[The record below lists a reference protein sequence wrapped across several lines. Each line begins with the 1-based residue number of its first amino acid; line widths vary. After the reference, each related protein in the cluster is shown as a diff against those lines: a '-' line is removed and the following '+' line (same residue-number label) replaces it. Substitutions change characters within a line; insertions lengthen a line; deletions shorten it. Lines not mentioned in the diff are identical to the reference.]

1 VRPPAA
7 GRWPLRAG
15 VAMLL
20 AGLVLTL
27 GAGPASAHTVGG
39 LVAASNYRT
48 EVRGID
54 PPIPGVTARVV
65 DRGNQ
70 IELANRGAEEITVL
84 GYQNEPYLRIGAQG
98 VFENERSPSTFSNRS
113 TAPPAQIPSRYDAAA
128 RPEWRRIS
136 SRPVATFHDHRAH
149 WSGGA
154 DPPAVRRDRGRRQ
167 VVTPNWQVA
176 IRVGSRTSILSG
188 SIEWVPGPSPLPW
201 AALAVAIA
209 ALVLLVRLVSSG
221 GWQARALAGVTGLAV
236 ATDVVHTVGSWVGS
250 TASILTQ
257 IYGSATSFA
266 GWLVAALAIHRL
278 LTGKLEAGRTF
289 MLLAAIFLAL
299 AGAAPDAPALA
310 RSQVASG
317 LDPTLTRA
325 AISATLGLG
334 AGMLLVALLGRQLW
348 GSRPAPAGPPRG
360 RGDRGRQ
367 PRPGAGKARR
377 PGAAGGP
384 GGPAAARRHPGSGG
398 KNPSKKPGGR

>member
-1 VRPPAA
+1 
-7 GRWPLRAG
+7 
-15 VAMLL
+15 MLL

-27 GAGPASAHTVGG
+27 GAGPASAHTVSG

-70 IELANRGAEEITVL
+70 IELVNHGAEEITVL
-84 GYQNEPYLRIGAQG
+84 GYQNEPYLRIGPAG

-113 TAPPAQIPSRYDAAA
+113 TAPPAPIPSRYDAAA

-149 WSGGA
+149 WSGG
-154 DPPAVRRDRGRRQ
+154 DPPAVRRDKGRRQ
-167 VVTPNWQVA
+167 VVMPNWQVP
-176 IRVGSRTSILSG
+176 ITVGNRTSILSG

-209 ALVLLVRLVSSG
+209 ALVLLVRLVSRG
-221 GWQARALAGVTGLAV
+221 GWQARALAGVTALAV
-236 ATDVVHTVGSWVGS
+236 ATDVVHTVGTWVGS
-250 TASILTQ
+250 TASIVTQ

-266 GWLVAALAIHRL
+266 GWLVAAIAIHRL

-334 AGMLLVALLGRQLW
+334 AGMLLVALLGRQTW
-348 GSRPAPAGPPRG
+348 GSRPAPAGAARQPG
-360 RGDRGRQ
+360 GHGRQ

-377 PGAAGGP
+377 PAAAGP
-384 GGPAAARRHPGSGG
+384 GTPIRKHPGSGG
-398 KNPSKKPGGR
+398 KKPSRKSGER

>member
-1 VRPPAA
+1 MRSPGA
-7 GRWPLRAG
+7 RSWLLRAG

-27 GAGPASAHTVGG
+27 GAGPASAHSVGG

-70 IELANRGAEEITVL
+70 IELVNHGAQEITVL
-84 GYQNEPYLRIGAQG
+84 GYQNEPYLRIGPAG

-113 TAPPAQIPSRYDAAA
+113 TAPPARTPSRYDAAA

-149 WSGGA
+149 WSGG
-154 DPPAVRRDRGRRQ
+154 DPPAVRRDKGRRQ
-167 VVTPNWQVA
+167 VVMPNWQVP
-176 IRVGSRTSILSG
+176 ITVGNRTSILTG

-209 ALVLLVRLVSSG
+209 ALVLLVRLVSRG
-221 GWQARALAGVTGLAV
+221 GWQARALAGVTALAV
-236 ATDVVHTVGSWVGS
+236 ATDVVHTVGTWVGS
-250 TASILTQ
+250 TASVVTQ

-266 GWLVAALAIHRL
+266 GWLVAAIAIHRL

-334 AGMLLVALLGRQLW
+334 AGMLLVALLGRQTW
-348 GSRPAPAGPPRG
+348 GSRSAPAGAARQPG
-360 RGDRGRQ
+360 GHGRQ

-377 PGAAGGP
+377 PAAAGP
-384 GGPAAARRHPGSGG
+384 GTPIRKHPGSGG
-398 KNPSKKPGGR
+398 KKPSRKSGER

>member
-1 VRPPAA
+1 VVAA
-7 GRWPLRAG
+7 
-15 VAMLL
+15 L
-20 AGLVLTL
+20 AGLMVTL
-27 GAGPASAHTVGG
+27 PAAPASAHAVGG

-65 DRGNQ
+65 DRGNK
-70 IELANRGAEEITVL
+70 IELENRGSEEITVL
-84 GYQNEPYLRIGAQG
+84 GYQNEPYLRVGPQG

-113 TAPPAQIPSRYDAAA
+113 TAPPAQIPSRYDPAA

-149 WSGGA
+149 WSGG
-154 DPPAVRRDRGRRQ
+154 DPPAVRRDPDRRQ
-167 VVTPNWQVA
+167 VVTPNWQVP
-176 IRVGSRTSILSG
+176 ITVGNRTSILSG

-209 ALVLLVRLVSSG
+209 ALVLAVRLVSPG
-221 GWQARALAGVTGLAV
+221 AWQARALAVVTALAV
-236 ATDVVHTVGSWVGS
+236 LTDVVHTIGTWVGS
-250 TASILTQ
+250 TASIVTQ
-257 IYGSATSFA
+257 VYGSATSFA
-266 GWLVAALAIHRL
+266 GWLVAAIAIHRL

-289 MLLAAIFLAL
+289 MLLSAIFLAL

-310 RSQVASG
+310 RSQVATG

-334 AGMLLVALLGRQLW
+334 AGMLLVALMGRQLW
-348 GSRPAPAGPPRG
+348 GSRPATARPRG
-360 RGDRGRQ
+360 GASGHGGQ
-367 PRPGAGKARR
+367 PRSADRAHR
-377 PGAAGGP
+377 PGSGAARPDSAARKPHGP
-384 GGPAAARRHPGSGG
+384 GGKSTSRKSGG
-398 KNPSKKPGGR
+398 R